1 MVGSLRS
8 EEYIA
13 EPLSFDTDAL
23 ETYKDL
29 ILQSIAELAESGFG
43 VLYQPQDEVQ
53 RLYLIRGGV
62 FRLLDSGVTRL
73 A

>member
-8 EEYIA
+8 EEYVA
-13 EPLSFDTDAL
+13 EPLSFDMDAL
-23 ETYKDL
+23 ETYGA
-29 ILQSIAELAESGFG
+29 LQSIAELAESGLG

-53 RLYLIRGGV
+53 GLYLITGEV

-73 A
+73 S